1 MISTRHFIH
10 PEIIFILS
18 TLDSSRKRDRAKSYR
33 NGIVTRVEPLR
44 WNLKGTDTES
54 KRNQLSNLCFENRI
68 EITRFIEVPLGALA
82 KDNTLIRFYQCDQ
95 LS

>member
-10 PEIIFILS
+10 PEIILILS

-44 WNLKGTDTES
+44 WNLGGTDTES
-54 KRNQLSNLCFENRI
+54 ESSNLCSENRI

-95 LS
+95 LC